1 MPVYCTP
8 SSVRVSIVP
17 EPTPNT
23 VAAAPVTL
31 AELIV
36 PAPGRIVVQVDV
48 KEETFGG
55 GLYIPR
61 DLARSVH
68 ETRPTQGIVVA
79 IGSTVQPLY
88 EDEDDDLRNPPN
100 FVELGDRVVFGK
112 YTGVPID
119 WAPQGSKGPQYKAVI
134 MDASSVLAKLRTP
147 DQARGLRVR
156 T

>member
-1 MPVYCTP
+1 MTNN
-8 SSVRVSIVP
+8 ST
-17 EPTPNT
+17 ET
-23 VAAAPVTL
+23 PVTL
-31 AELIV
+31 AELII

-48 KEETFGG
+48 KEEEFAG

-68 ETRPTQGIVVA
+68 EQRPTQGTVVS
-79 IGSTVQPLY
+79 IGTTAPVAY
-88 EDEDDDLRNPPN
+88 EDIDDDLRNPPD
-100 FVELGDRVVFGK
+100 FVEVGDRVVFGK

-119 WAPQGSKGPQYKAVI
+119 WAPQGRNGPQFKAVI